1 MPPEPPFQKSPSISY
16 VRALVFWDFEGASVA
31 TCQGTKIDAA
41 VSKSA
46 TLKKQ
51 VAWNLGIWRNL
62 TQKESALTV
71 ADGKTQWIYVVDDV
85 DGCYFLMTLRQCHSY
100 WKPRILKY
108 MNICILFTL
117 KSPNLYFLKRAPI
130 PNWSFKGL
138 RNFLSSSQQKFPS
151 FLVASGHNQGRVGWF
166 GRDSG
171 AELVRSHGW
180 QRVHWIQC
188 PSMSFFSTKR
198 KAQV

>member
-1 MPPEPPFQKSPSISY
+1 MPPEPPFQRSPSISY

-51 VAWNLGIWRNL
+51 VAWNLGIRRNL
-62 TQKESALTV
+62 TLKESALTV

-100 WKPRILKY
+100 
-108 MNICILFTL
+108 
-117 KSPNLYFLKRAPI
+117 
-130 PNWSFKGL
+130 
-138 RNFLSSSQQKFPS
+138 
-151 FLVASGHNQGRVGWF
+151 
-166 GRDSG
+166 
-171 AELVRSHGW
+171 
-180 QRVHWIQC
+180 
-188 PSMSFFSTKR
+188 
-198 KAQV
+198 